1 MALEI
6 VNGYPCRDCTDA
18 EKAKK
23 GIDPSA
29 GPNAQ
34 PGETKAD
41 VKARESDGSL
51 TGQPADGRLPDGWNK
66 DERGINRPLATG
78 SIGTALNILV

>member
-1 MALEI
+1 MDMEI

-41 VKARESDGSL
+41 VKSRESAGSL
-51 TGQPADGRLPDGWNK
+51 TGKEDDK
-66 DERGINRPLATG
+66 RGINRPLATG
-78 SIGTALNILV
+78 NVGTALNILV

>member
-1 MALEI
+1 MAMEI

-29 GPNAQ
+29 GLNAQ

-41 VKARESDGSL
+41 LKSRESDGL
-51 TGQPADGRLPDGWNK
+51 LERLDCVTFRKN
-66 DERGINRPLATG
+66 LFL
-78 SIGTALNILV
+78 STA

>member
-1 MALEI
+1 MAMEI

-41 VKARESDGSL
+41 VKSRENAGSL
-51 TGQPADGRLPDGWNK
+51 TGKNE
-66 DERGINRPLATG
+66 DERGINRPLSTG
-78 SIGTALNILV
+78 NVGTALNILV

>member
-1 MALEI
+1 MAMEI

-18 EKAKK
+18 ERAKK

-34 PGETKAD
+34 PGETKAE
-41 VKARESDGSL
+41 VKSRESAGSL
-51 TGQPADGRLPDGWNK
+51 TAK
-66 DERGINRPLATG
+66 DEDRRGINRPLATG
-78 SIGTALNILV
+78 NVGTALNILV

>member
-1 MALEI
+1 MAMEI

-18 EKAKK
+18 EKSKK

-29 GPNAQ
+29 GLNAQ

-41 VKARESDGSL
+41 VKSRESDGLLERLS
-51 TGQPADGRLPDGWNK
+51 ADGRNK
-66 DERGINRPLATG
+66 DERGINRPLAAG
-78 SIGTALNILV
+78 NIGTALNILV

>member
-1 MALEI
+1 MAMEI

-41 VKARESDGSL
+41 VKSRESAGSL
-51 TGQPADGRLPDGWNK
+51 TAK
-66 DERGINRPLATG
+66 DEDRRGINRPLATG
-78 SIGTALNILV
+78 NVGTALNILV

>member
-1 MALEI
+1 MAMEI
-6 VNGYPCRDCTDA
+6 VNGYPCRDCIDA

-41 VKARESDGSL
+41 VKSRESDGSSA
-51 TGQPADGRLPDGWNK
+51 GSPADGRLSDGRNK
-66 DERGINRPLATG
+66 DERGINRPLAAG
-78 SIGTALNILV
+78 NIGTALNILV

>member
-1 MALEI
+1 MAMEI

-41 VKARESDGSL
+41 VKSRESDGLLERLS
-51 TGQPADGRLPDGWNK
+51 ADGRNK
-66 DERGINRPLATG
+66 DERGINRPLAAG
-78 SIGTALNILV
+78 NIGTALNILV

>member
-1 MALEI
+1 MEI

-34 PGETKAD
+34 PGKTKAD
-41 VKARESDGSL
+41 VKAREDGSSS
-51 TGQPADGRLPDGWNK
+51 TGQTIGQWAEQ
-66 DERGINRPLATG
+66 ERGINRPLATG
-78 SIGTALNILV
+78 TVGTALNILV

>member
-1 MALEI
+1 MAMEI

-41 VKARESDGSL
+41 VKSRESDGLLERLS
-51 TGQPADGRLPDGWNK
+51 TDARLPDGRKK
-66 DERGINRPLATG
+66 DERGINRPIAYG
-78 SIGTALNILV
+78 NIGTALNILV

>member
-1 MALEI
+1 MEI

-41 VKARESDGSL
+41 VRSRESAGSL
-51 TGQPADGRLPDGWNK
+51 TWKGDDK
-66 DERGINRPLATG
+66 RGINRPLATG
-78 SIGTALNILV
+78 NVGTALNILV

>member
-1 MALEI
+1 MTMEI

-41 VKARESDGSL
+41 VKSRESAGSL
-51 TGQPADGRLPDGWNK
+51 TGK
-66 DERGINRPLATG
+66 DDDKRGINRPLATG
-78 SIGTALNILV
+78 NVGTALNILV

>member
-1 MALEI
+1 MAMEI

-41 VKARESDGSL
+41 VKSREDGSSS
-51 TGQPADGRLPDGWNK
+51 TGQTVGQWAEQ
-66 DERGINRPLATG
+66 ERGINRPLGTG
-78 SIGTALNILV
+78 SVGTAVNILV

>member
-1 MALEI
+1 MEI

-29 GPNAQ
+29 GPDAQ

-41 VKARESDGSL
+41 VKARENAGTSFGSPNSPYSH
-51 TGQPADGRLPDGWNK
+51 QNEE
-66 DERGINRPLATG
+66 ERGINRPLTAG
-78 SIGTALNILV
+78 NIGTALNILV

>member
-1 MALEI
+1 MAMEI

-18 EKAKK
+18 ERAKK

-41 VKARESDGSL
+41 VKSRESAGSL
-51 TGQPADGRLPDGWNK
+51 TAK
-66 DERGINRPLATG
+66 DEDRRGINRPLSTG
-78 SIGTALNILV
+78 NVGTALNILV

>member
-1 MALEI
+1 MAMEI

-34 PGETKAD
+34 PGETKAE
-41 VKARESDGSL
+41 VKSRESAGSL
-51 TGQPADGRLPDGWNK
+51 TAK
-66 DERGINRPLATG
+66 DEDRRGINRPLATG
-78 SIGTALNILV
+78 NVGTALNILV